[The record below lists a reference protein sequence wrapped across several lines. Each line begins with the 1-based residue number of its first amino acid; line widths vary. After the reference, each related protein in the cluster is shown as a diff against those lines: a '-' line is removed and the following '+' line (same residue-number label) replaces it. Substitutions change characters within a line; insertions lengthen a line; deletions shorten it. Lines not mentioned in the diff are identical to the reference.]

1 MSATEQG
8 LGTWNRSIIQTLS
21 PTIALIVIYCI
32 TGVIGNGTVLII
44 YKTKNLSRKGR
55 FFIPILAFVDLCA
68 SVVCSICVLFRLCFN
83 VLFVSDILCK
93 GLFFI
98 ICWVFNTSI
107 LIVFAIAFDRFRMVC
122 QMKKKQLSYRHK
134 WIIVG
139 SIVVLTTFFNCSVF
153 VTSGTIPVSMP
164 LQNNSLIN
172 GSVCVLTK
180 HLSPTFETLHSIFS
194 GGVIA
199 GIFICVMFF
208 NAKISYVVCTK
219 LRRSIKVSNSSQQ
232 HINIDSC
239 STEEHLECVLESG
252 DHIEH
257 KDKGKNNVDGMKYIR
272 KMSLNLEVKFP
283 DKKNKNSS
291 EENITPIKDIDDHD
305 VESTFKPTK
314 RRRQNIETSAKAD
327 PVSRKK
333 DAIQNIPLRTA
344 FRKHSISIHLMFF
357 VMFIIMFVSYIPSLT
372 IALIL
377 YNDHKP
383 DNLWVSEGQN
393 ALDVNV
399 SFIFQTSFLLS
410 SAINPYIYSLFDRKF
425 QNILIGILKRL
436 Q

>member
-1 MSATEQG
+1 ME
-8 LGTWNRSIIQTLS
+8 
-21 PTIALIVIYCI
+21 
-32 TGVIGNGTVLII
+32 
-44 YKTKNLSRKGR
+44 
-55 FFIPILAFVDLCA
+55 
-68 SVVCSICVLFRLCFN
+68 
-83 VLFVSDILCK
+83 
-93 GLFFI
+93 
-98 ICWVFNTSI
+98 
-107 LIVFAIAFDRFRMVC
+107 
-122 QMKKKQLSYRHK
+122 
-134 WIIVG
+134 
-139 SIVVLTTFFNCSVF
+139 
-153 VTSGTIPVSMP
+153 SG
-164 LQNNSLIN
+164 
-172 GSVCVLTK
+172 
-180 HLSPTFETLHSIFS
+180 
-194 GGVIA
+194 
-199 GIFICVMFF
+199 
-208 NAKISYVVCTK
+208 
-219 LRRSIKVSNSSQQ
+219 
-232 HINIDSC
+232 
-239 STEEHLECVLESG
+239 SG

-257 KDKGKNNVDGMKYIR
+257 KDKGKNNVDGMKYKR
-272 KMSLNLEVKFP
+272 KMSLNMEVKFP
-283 DKKNKNSS
+283 EKKNKNSS
-291 EENITPIKDIDDHD
+291 EENITPIKGIDDHD

-425 QNILIGILKRL
+425 QNILIGILKCL